1 MIDIETHKIIDL
13 IESRQE
19 DNVTE
24 WLKTYPNLEIISRD
38 GGIMYKSAS
47 DKAHPKAKQISD
59 RFHVLK
65 NLTDY
70 ARDALKRLLKKQ
82 IKIENKNQTQE
93 SSVPK
98 KKYESKTKWDL
109 ILMVKELRNKKYRV
123 IDVAQYLGI
132 SEKTVIE
139 YNKIPLEDK
148 EKYNKISTQELKAT
162 TAQKNKWQ
170 LIQDVQ
176 NEYKKIHKYSV
187 LAKKFD
193 IDERTVK
200 KYLNITDM
208 PIHARKH
215 QEYGSI
221 LDKYKK
227 EIIEMNN
234 KGYSWRNI
242 RDTIKEKGYIG
253 SDSLIRHYLAKIKK
267 EVITTGKIEQI
278 VERTTMISLLYKD
291 IENVKNITKEIF
303 DRVIKL
309 FPEADII
316 YSIIKSFKNIMF
328 SKNPEELDS
337 WIKRTKEYG
346 IQEINSF
353 ISGIERDIDAVKNG
367 IKYEYN
373 NGLAEGSV
381 NKIKVIKRIMYGRC
395 SFELL
400 KQKVLLQT

>member
-13 IESRQE
+13 LESRQE
-19 DNVTE
+19 DDVAE
-24 WLKTYPNLEIISRD
+24 WLKTYPNLEVISRD

-65 NLTDY
+65 NLIDH
-70 ARDALKRLLKKQ
+70 ARDVLKRLFKKQ
-82 IKIENKNQTQE
+82 IKIENENQTQE

-98 KKYESKTKWDL
+98 KKYEYKTKWDL
-109 ILMVKELRNKKYRV
+109 ILKVQELRKEKYRV
-123 IDVAQYLGI
+123 IDIAQYLGI
-132 SEKTVIE
+132 SEKTVVE
-139 YNKIPLEDK
+139 YNKIPLKDK
-148 EKYNKISTQELKAT
+148 EKYNKNSTQELKAT
-162 TAQKNKWQ
+162 ITQKNKWQ

-187 LAKKFD
+187 VAKKFN

-200 KYLNITDM
+200 KYLSITEI
-208 PIHARKH
+208 PTHARKSK
-215 QEYGSI
+215 EYGSK

-234 KGYSWRNI
+234 KGYSWKII
-242 RDTIKEKGYIG
+242 RDTIKKKGYVG

-267 EVITTGKIEQI
+267 EVITTGEIEQI
-278 VERTTMISLLYKD
+278 VERTTMISLLYRD
-291 IENVKNITKEIF
+291 IEKVKNITKEIF
-303 DRVIKL
+303 DRIMII
-309 FPEADII
+309 FPEANII

-337 WIKRTKEYG
+337 WIKNTKEYG

-353 ISGIERDIDAVKNG
+353 INGIERDIDAVKNG

-400 KQKVLLQT
+400 KQKVLLQS